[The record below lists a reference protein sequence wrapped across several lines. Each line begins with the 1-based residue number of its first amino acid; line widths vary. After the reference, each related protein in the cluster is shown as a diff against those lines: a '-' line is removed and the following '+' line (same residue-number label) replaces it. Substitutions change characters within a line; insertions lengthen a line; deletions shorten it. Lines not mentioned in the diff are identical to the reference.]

1 MKNFL
6 VCSLFCLVLLI
17 SCNKQQDTKYN
28 ETVNLIKD
36 CYSNVASHNN
46 DKDYW
51 MWSKETN
58 NCLKCNQKLLRNI
71 EFIHNRMEGDSFEEG
86 KVIVET
92 CKNEKCKY
100 FAVYQIPLHKVL
112 SEDEYKEIKSICLYE
127 GKYINLDDVLLEN
140 SFEKDS
146 EEEK

>member
-51 MWSKETN
+51 MWRKETK

-71 EFIHNRMEGDSFEEG
+71 EFIHTYIGDDNIEEG
-86 KVIVET
+86 NVIVET

-112 SEDEYKEIKSICLYE
+112 LGDEYKEIKSICLYE

-146 EEEK
+146 KEEK